1 MEVSKMEKIM
11 RDAEAIPAEEKEQY
25 VRALGMFIP
34 AYNAGCR
41 DGYKTGYAEGLAKAK
56 KKSWNALLKPSPSPF
71 LSKRYN

>member
-25 VRALGMFIP
+25 VRALGMFVP

-56 KKSWNALLKPSPSPF
+56 KKRNKKEVS
-71 LSKRYN
+71 